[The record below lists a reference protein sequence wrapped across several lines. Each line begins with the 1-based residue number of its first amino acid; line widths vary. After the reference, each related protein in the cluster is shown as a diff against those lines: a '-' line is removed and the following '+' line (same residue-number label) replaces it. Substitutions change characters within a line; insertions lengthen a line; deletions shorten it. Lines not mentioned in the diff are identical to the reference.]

1 MIYVKIN
8 LDDDL
13 FHQLNPDDTAD
24 GLTLDEWKEALA
36 RITLEHHAPANGNDL
51 INNVGKSQSCMVSKL
66 RIILPGDATNRSALD
81 PAVFAEQLEE
91 MLLLVLPT
99 EKDGLEEHPDQEGS
113 DEEDPREAEIRV
125 RFHIIGHA
133 RISM

>member
-1 MIYVKIN
+1 MLPGAAAWPCVQY
-8 LDDDL
+8 
-13 FHQLNPDDTAD
+13 
-24 GLTLDEWKEALA
+24 GLCTYIVRVRLQIIRNA
-36 RITLEHHAPANGNDL
+36 RIS
-51 INNVGKSQSCMVSKL
+51 NVGKSQSCMVSKL